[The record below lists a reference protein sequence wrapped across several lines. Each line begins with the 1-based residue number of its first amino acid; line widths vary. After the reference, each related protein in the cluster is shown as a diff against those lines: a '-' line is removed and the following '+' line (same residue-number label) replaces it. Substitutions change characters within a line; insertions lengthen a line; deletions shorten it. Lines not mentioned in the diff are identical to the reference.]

1 MIYQIDYIQGIET
14 AEKSLTGPWN
24 DIYSKNEWG
33 YVDPEIK
40 TKDNKYKSSIFTD
53 YTTDGQ

>member
-1 MIYQIDYIQGIET
+1 MKNKKT
-14 AEKSLTGPWN
+14 KR
-24 DIYSKNEWG
+24 IYSKNEWG

-40 TKDNKYKSSIFTD
+40 TKDNRYKSSIFTD